1 MLILVF
7 SLLAVV
13 LPGQSFAGDKGS
25 VNISNV
31 EMVYSESGNYVYIH
45 GTGFEKVDKMSFGRD
60 SFTNFISQTHELI
73 TVKLADFLNP
83 GTYELKLHH
92 QGRIFRYVN
101 RIDVTVGTTGPTGE
115 VGPRGPQGERGPR
128 GPQGLRGYQGARGPQ
143 GPQGEQGIQG
153 EPGIAPEQVTEMAS
167 KIAQLELENQ
177 QLQMVNQQLKSVLNE
192 WRTALHDWR
201 GSEFL
206 PEVQ

>member
-1 MLILVF
+1 MKKVMLILVF

-13 LPGQSFAGDKGS
+13 LPGHSFADSKGRL
-25 VNISNV
+25 NISNV
-31 EMVYSESGNYVYIH
+31 EMVYSESGNYVYVH
-45 GTGFEKVDKMSFGRD
+45 GTGFERVDKMTFGQD
-60 SFTNFISQTHELI
+60 QFTNFISQTHELI

-128 GPQGLRGYQGARGPQ
+128 GPQGERGLTGAMGPQ
-143 GPQGEQGIQG
+143 GPQGEQGIRG
-153 EPGIAPEQVTEMAS
+153 EPGIAPEQVSELKS

-177 QLQMVNQQLKSVLNE
+177 QLKIV
-192 WRTALHDWR
+192 
-201 GSEFL
+201 
-206 PEVQ
+206 